1 VAGCV
6 DGFQLELSSF
16 ANQTLARQHGQYA
29 LMWRVMSTMLSA
41 NKLPV
46 VPNLAEPFI
55 LALNHSF
62 HNHRRYKE
70 RMLLYM
76 AENVSTTLAHANI
89 TICVMQHV
97 FLDIA
102 CISVML
108 VYLHNQ
114 CCMPANACLH
124 LRWLLAKAFAVW
136 KAYHTLF
143 SPSKQVSVAAVAFLP
158 KCNECLVCSI
168 DDVEAVS
175 ADALLCPLD
184 CRIISRV
191 QMHGRQQ

>member
-1 VAGCV
+1 MG
-6 DGFQLELSSF
+6 
-16 ANQTLARQHGQYA
+16 TI
-29 LMWRVMSTMLSA
+29 LSA
-41 NKLPV
+41 IKLLV
-46 VPNLAEPFI
+46 APNLAEPFI

-62 HNHRRYKE
+62 HKHRRYQE

-76 AENVSTTLAHANI
+76 AESVNATLAHANI
-89 TICVMQHV
+89 MICVMQHV

-124 LRWLLAKAFAVW
+124 LHWLLAKTFAVW

-143 SPSKQVSVAAVAFLP
+143 SPSKQA
-158 KCNECLVCSI
+158 
-168 DDVEAVS
+168 
-175 ADALLCPLD
+175 
-184 CRIISRV
+184 
-191 QMHGRQQ
+191 